1 MIENEKDF
9 DYFKYILRKQENM
22 SIEPEETLRIQA
34 DMSRPFEA
42 KNQLE
47 AEALAYAKAA
57 VPDQDPDTL
66 YKVGMEHLSKADN
79 SQARIFF
86 ELAADKNHAESMYR
100 LGRCYLD
107 GIGTD
112 EDREKGIKLL
122 DKAAYLGS
130 ADAMAE
136 MARCNLYGIGMEKNP
151 KIAVELLRQANL
163 KKPGAFL
170 NEELQARHA
179 LHESLRN
186 TLALAKSYLNGD
198 GVEKDTKKAKDL
210 LQQVIILCDFDS
222 DLASYNNEATALLD
236 AEEKREAE
244 ERKQE
249 KATIKEAEKLAEAD
263 APYNKSRL
271 ITYELLGIACAVGV
285 CAVAWFYKGIGA
297 GAQRNMTIH
306 VSGVILGLCTL
317 LSIAGLAV
325 LNSVALASVTISAAD
340 SVGPGL
346 IAGFIGGLAIAFLL
360 ERPETLHGV
369 YIANAAI
376 CAFMIL
382 RIVMKKLRRREH

>member
-1 MIENEKDF
+1 
-9 DYFKYILRKQENM
+9 
-22 SIEPEETLRIQA
+22 
-34 DMSRPFEA
+34 
-42 KNQLE
+42 
-47 AEALAYAKAA
+47 
-57 VPDQDPDTL
+57 
-66 YKVGMEHLSKADN
+66 
-79 SQARIFF
+79 
-86 ELAADKNHAESMYR
+86 
-100 LGRCYLD
+100 
-107 GIGTD
+107 
-112 EDREKGIKLL
+112 
-122 DKAAYLGS
+122 
-130 ADAMAE
+130 MAE

-151 KIAVELLRQANL
+151 KTAVELLRQANL

-210 LQQVIILCDFDS
+210 LQQVIMLCDFDS

-236 AEEKREAE
+236 AERRREAE

-271 ITYELLGIACAVGV
+271 ITYELLGIPCAVGV

-382 RIVMKKLRRREH
+382 RIIMKKLRRRER